1 PGSHRARIRKGRGTG
16 SGIGKTAGRGGK
28 GQTARQGGKVRPG
41 FEGGQMPLIRR
52 IPKRGFTNPF
62 KQPAQVVNVRHL
74 GQLAEGVE
82 VTPDTLFG
90 AGLVRRPD
98 RPIKLLGMGDVQRKF
113 SVKGVTVLA
122 LGIMPYISA
131 SIVFQLAAPV
141 FPVVE
146 KMQRD
151 EEGRKKLTQWT
162 RYLTVVLCLFQ
173 AYGYGLF
180 TEQIPGAV
188 ASPGFFFRLTT
199 VLTLTTGGVFVMWLG
214 EQITERG
221 IGNGASLLIFF
232 SIVERIWP
240 ETIRTVD

>member
-1 PGSHRARIRKGRGTG
+1 MAKPKAKTKTRVRPKAKPRAKARAKAPSPELPRITLSSLRRPPGSHRARIRKGRGPG

-62 KQPAQVVNVRHL
+62 KQAAQVVNVRHL

-113 SVKGVTVLA
+113 SVKGVTV
-122 LGIMPYISA
+122 SA
-131 SIVFQLAAPV
+131 SARSKI
-141 FPVVE
+141 E
-146 KMQRD
+146 
-151 EEGRKKLTQWT
+151 
-162 RYLTVVLCLFQ
+162 Q
-173 AYGYGLF
+173 AGG
-180 TEQIPGAV
+180 TI
-188 ASPGFFFRLTT
+188 AS
-199 VLTLTTGGVFVMWLG
+199 
-214 EQITERG
+214 
-221 IGNGASLLIFF
+221 
-232 SIVERIWP
+232 
-240 ETIRTVD
+240 